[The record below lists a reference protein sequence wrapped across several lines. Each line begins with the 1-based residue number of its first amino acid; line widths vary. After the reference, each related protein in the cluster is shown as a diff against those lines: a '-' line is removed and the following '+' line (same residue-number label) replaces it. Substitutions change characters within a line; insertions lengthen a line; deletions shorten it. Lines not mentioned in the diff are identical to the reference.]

1 MSVDSSG
8 IHVTAATATI
18 VPDLVWAM
26 VSNSAVVAAI
36 SCLLY
41 TFLTWTSAGPG
52 AQTSK
57 HSGYLVLA
65 TGVLI
70 DSFNKERVLVTSRG
84 LLWAL

>member
-8 IHVTAATATI
+8 IHVTAAAATI

-41 TFLTWTSAGPG
+41 TFLTWSSAE
-52 AQTSK
+52 TSK

-65 TGVLI
+65 SLE
-70 DSFNKERVLVTSRG
+70 S
-84 LLWAL
+84 